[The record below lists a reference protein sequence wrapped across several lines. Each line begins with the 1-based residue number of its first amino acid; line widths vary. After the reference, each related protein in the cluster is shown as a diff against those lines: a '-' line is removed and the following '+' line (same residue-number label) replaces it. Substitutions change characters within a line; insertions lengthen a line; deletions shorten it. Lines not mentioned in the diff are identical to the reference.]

1 MALLVLIERAIS
13 LIKTKHEAVVVLD
26 FVLVGIEV
34 VRDPSV
40 ILEGD
45 LVHIVAIT
53 VDVVLSIETRSGLN
67 EA

>member
-1 MALLVLIERAIS
+1 MLVLIERAVS
-13 LIKTKHEAVVVLD
+13 LIEAKHEAIVVPD

-34 VRDPSV
+34 VRDPCV